1 MSLVVG
7 KLRAE
12 PGEHVFGMLEVASSR
27 SGLSPEIPV
36 HLFAG
41 AEHGPTFLVQ
51 ATIHGNESVG
61 NLALLRWIRK
71 LDPQHLR
78 GNVIAVPTVNRV
90 GLDLMERGSRI
101 DGKDISRLY
110 PGNPNGSVSDQ
121 VAHVYFRECIVQADV
136 MLDIHAGGR
145 TGYERYVLFNADKE
159 PGNPTEKEQQRRKL
173 AVAFGLDYAA
183 YFPHGTFGEGAA
195 KAAVDAAGVLL
206 FTVEFGGATGWFKN
220 GEQNLRDI
228 ERGLW
233 NTVKTLGMLD
243 GELEADGPTCTIY
256 NAGVVIWKPPVDGLW
271 IRKKAFGDFVKAG
284 EAYGVLVDPYTGAL
298 LAELP
303 SPKDAIVIPSGVEW
317 PTIGAT
323 SVGILGVVDE
333 IVDRRIADLRV
344 RVTPRADV
352 AGGRA

>member
-1 MSLVVG
+1 MSLKVG
-7 KLRAE
+7 TLHAA

-41 AEHGPTFLVQ
+41 AEDGPTFLVQ

-61 NLALLRWIRK
+61 NLGLLRWIQK
-71 LDPQHLR
+71 LDPKNLR

-110 PGNPNGSVSDQ
+110 PGNPKGTVSDQ
-121 VAHVYFRECIVQADV
+121 VAYVYFNECILQADV

-159 PGNPTEKEQQRRKL
+159 PGNPTEKERQRRTL

-183 YFPHGTFGEGAA
+183 FFPHGTFGEGAA

-233 NTVKTLGMLD
+233 NTVKAIGMVD
-243 GELEADGPTCTIY
+243 GALEADGPLCTIY
-256 NAGVVIWKPPVDGLW
+256 NAGVVIWKPPVDGLF
-271 IRKKAFGDFVKAG
+271 IRKKAFGDHVKAG
-284 EAYGVLVDPYTGAL
+284 EAYGILADPYTGAV

-323 SVGILGVVDE
+323 SVGILGTIDE
-333 IVDRRIADLRV
+333 VVDRRSVDLHITV
-344 RVTPRADV
+344 EPRAAV
-352 AGGRA
+352 SGGRA